1 MAQQAGNTRIREF
14 IHNFYGHFILQSGK
28 ENAVSSLRT
37 EVEIARKYIEIQ
49 KERYDFEVR
58 LEVEEGDYLD
68 TPAIRML
75 LQPLIENALQHGLG
89 TSGALE
95 IWIFED
101 PRRQYGVIIVRDYG
115 EGLSREKLEEL
126 NRPLGRKIR
135 KRQETVLGCAMSGP
149 CWRRSMAAKLYWM

>member
-14 IHNFYGHFILQSGK
+14 IHNFMAILSYNLGK

-89 TSGALE
+89 TSGG
-95 IWIFED
+95 W
-101 PRRQYGVIIVRDYG
+101 
-115 EGLSREKLEEL
+115 K
-126 NRPLGRKIR
+126 
-135 KRQETVLGCAMSGP
+135 SGFLRIP
-149 CWRRSMAAKLYWM
+149 GDSMA